1 MANLRFLEGI
11 NMSEWKE
18 YKLKD
23 ITYKITSG
31 GTPKSAEASYYDGD
45 IPWLNTKEIN
55 FNRIGKTERYIT
67 EDGLNNSSAKWIPKD
82 SVIIAMYGTT
92 AAKVAYSLIDLTT
105 NQACCNLII
114 NKDIADSKFVYYYIQ
129 SSYEDLF
136 NLACGAAQQN
146 LSVGVIAEFPIL
158 LPPLEEQK
166 RIASILSSLDDK
178 IDLLHR
184 ENTTLEAMAETLFRQ
199 WFIEEAKEDWEE
211 VLLDFIAFLN
221 AGGDK
226 PKRVSQSCTED
237 CNVPIYSNGIENE
250 GLYGYTDIPKIV
262 DESVTISARG
272 TIGYV
277 VLRTEPFVPIVRLIT
292 LIPKECVTSK
302 YLYYLLKNQNI
313 EGTGTTQQQL
323 TVPDFKQ
330 MKVLLPEKVLID
342 RFTNEVNVYYDKILE
357 NKKNIGVIIQM
368 RDKLLKY
375 LY

>member
-1 MANLRFLEGI
+1 MTDLR
-11 NMSEWKE
+11 N
-18 YKLKD
+18 
-23 ITYKITSG
+23 
-31 GTPKSAEASYYDGD
+31 
-45 IPWLNTKEIN
+45 
-55 FNRIGKTERYIT
+55 
-67 EDGLNNSSAKWIPKD
+67 
-82 SVIIAMYGTT
+82 
-92 AAKVAYSLIDLTT
+92 
-105 NQACCNLII
+105 
-114 NKDIADSKFVYYYIQ
+114 
-129 SSYEDLF
+129 
-136 NLACGAAQQN
+136 
-146 LSVGVIAEFPIL
+146 FPIV
-158 LPPLEEQK
+158 LPSKERQYE
-166 RIASILSSLDDK
+166 IVSILSSLDDK

-184 ENTTLEAMAETLFRQ
+184 ENATLEAMAETLFRQ

-211 VLLDFIAFLN
+211 VLLDDIAFLS

-250 GLYGYTDIPKIV
+250 GLYGYTDIPKVV

-342 RFTNEVNVYYDKILE
+342 RFTNEVNVYYDRILE